1 MVQHT
6 PKFCVL
12 YAEKYVTNI
21 IISEDILSAF
31 SNKAEAGLIIFGRS
45 FAFLPPEKWKLWE
58 ILGCLN
64 LIQLGDTSVLEFD

>member
-1 MVQHT
+1 MT
-6 PKFCVL
+6 D
-12 YAEKYVTNI
+12 I
-21 IISEDILSAF
+21 IISEDISSAF
-31 SNKAEAGLIIFGRS
+31 SDIAEAGLNTFGRS